1 MSWKGYC
8 LEDLAVG
15 MEAWHEKILDEGD
28 ILSFANLTGDRN
40 PLHLDDAFARTT
52 RFKSRIAH
60 GMLTASLISAV
71 LGMKL
76 PGPGAIYVSQSI
88 CFRAPVRCG
97 DLVRATARITAL
109 EYSRRRARLACCCS
123 VEGEIVLDGEAVVQ
137 VRARGMTA

>member
-1 MSWKGYC
+1 MSWEGYC
-8 LEDLAVG
+8 LEDLAIG

-28 ILSFANLTGDRN
+28 IESFANLSGDRN
-40 PLHLDDAFARTT
+40 PLHLDEAFARTT
-52 RFKSRIAH
+52 RFESRIVH

-97 DLVRATARITAL
+97 ALVRATARITAL
-109 EYSRRRARLACCCS
+109 DHARRRASLACCCS
-123 VEGEIVLDGEAVVQ
+123 VEDEIVLDGEAVVQ
-137 VRARGMTA
+137 VRARGKTA

>member
-1 MSWKGYC
+1 MSWEGYC
-8 LEDLAVG
+8 LEDLTVG
-15 MEAWHEKILDEGD
+15 MEAWHEKRLDEGD
-28 ILSFANLTGDRN
+28 IVSFADLTGDRN
-40 PLHLDDAFARTT
+40 PLHLDEAFARTT

-76 PGPGAIYVSQSI
+76 PGLGAIYVSQSI

-109 EYSRRRARLACCCS
+109 EYTRRRARLACCCS